1 VTSSDYVSVVIPGSG
16 PTCASARWRPAHPPS
31 GAERFVLDT
40 RRGSGAEPDDR
51 EADWLVEVE
60 VDLRGSNLDPEYWLS
75 NCHGFLVDS
84 ELGRDIGVVNDIHLE
99 PSSGRAVALVV
110 ASGWFG
116 RRLRTIPVSDVL
128 RIIPSEERL
137 VVRDPE
143 RLDDALS
150 GGG

>member
-1 VTSSDYVSVVIPGSG
+1 VLETFGEE
-16 PTCASARWRPAHPPS
+16 SAQR
-31 GAERFVLDT
+31 G
-40 RRGSGAEPDDR
+40 RRGQG
-51 EADWLVEVE
+51 WLIEFE
-60 VDLRGSNLDPEYWLS
+60 LDLRGANLDPEYWLS

-84 ELGRDIGVVNDIHLE
+84 ELGKEIGVVDDVELE
-99 PSSGRAVALVV
+99 PASGRAVALVV

-150 GGG
+150 GGADAALG

>member
-1 VTSSDYVSVVIPGSG
+1 
-16 PTCASARWRPAHPPS
+16 
-31 GAERFVLDT
+31 VLDT

>member
-1 VTSSDYVSVVIPGSG
+1 
-16 PTCASARWRPAHPPS
+16 
-31 GAERFVLDT
+31 VLDT
-40 RRGSGAEPDDR
+40 CRGSGAEPDDR

-84 ELGRDIGVVNDIHLE
+84 ELGRDVGVVDDVELE
-99 PSSGRAVALVV
+99 PASGRAAALVV

-116 RRLRTIPVSDVL
+116 RRLCTIPVSRVL
-128 RIIPSEERL
+128 RIVPSEKRL

-143 RLDDALS
+143 RADDVRPER
-150 GGG
+150 G